1 MDRFIRRV
9 CKKKITAAEAKTT
22 GESSYI
28 LLYISL
34 GHFSGPGSLTWP
46 PAPEGGPNYDSVIV
60 VKRLVR
66 YDEPSVEH
74 Y

>member
-1 MDRFIRRV
+1 MMHRFIRRV
-9 CKKKITAAEAKTT
+9 LQKKITAAEAKTT

-46 PAPEGGPNYDSVIV
+46 PAPDDSVIV

-66 YDEPSVEH
+66 YGKPSVEH